1 MKTEAADLKYI
12 LAIHRAMSLTF
23 LRYTR
28 LSQFFQG
35 DWGGAFQSSISELQ
49 EAGIDAKGIENFLLT
64 REKVNPDQE
73 LEQVEKFGIKVLLY
87 GEDGYP
93 SPLENMS
100 TSPAILFCRGEIK
113 ETDFPSISVV
123 GSRKMTTYGQM
134 AIEKIVG
141 EIAES
146 GVTIVS
152 GLAMGVDG
160 EAHKIALKKGGR
172 TIAVLGSA
180 IDEIYPRQN
189 FSLAEKILIEN
200 QGAIISEYLPGTES
214 RPEFFPIRNR
224 IIAGLS
230 KATIIIE
237 AAEASGSLITA
248 QMANDQGR
256 EIFSV
261 PGDIFSPSSA
271 GANQIILD
279 GTANPALSG
288 TQILEDLGFDRIADQ
303 KKAKQEIPAT
313 GIEAEILKLFA
324 EGEKVHLDDLMRN
337 SQLPNA
343 TVSSNILIL
352 EVKGLVKNLGNQVY
366 ARNF

>member
-1 MKTEAADLKYI
+1 MNDSNLKYI
-12 LAIHRAMSLTF
+12 LALHRVMNLTF
-23 LRYTR
+23 LRYTK
-28 LSQFFQG
+28 LKHFFQG
-35 DWGGAFQSSISELQ
+35 DWKKAFQANISDLQ
-49 EAGIDAKGIENFLLT
+49 EAGVDGKGIENFLT
-64 REKVNPDQE
+64 GKEKISPDQE
-73 LEQVEKFGIKVLLY
+73 LEQIEKYEVKVLLY
-87 GEDGYP
+87 GEKGYP
-93 SPLENMS
+93 APLENIS

-113 ETDFPSISVV
+113 EIDFPSISVV
-123 GSRKMTTYGQM
+123 GSRKMSSYGQR

-141 EIAES
+141 EIAEA
-146 GVTIVS
+146 GITIVS

-160 EAHKIALKKGGR
+160 EAHKIALKKGAR

-189 FSLAEKILIEN
+189 FALAEKILMEN

-214 RPEFFPIRNR
+214 QPAFFPIRNR

-237 AAEASGSLITA
+237 AAEESGSLITA

-256 EIFSV
+256 DVFAVPGEIFL
-261 PGDIFSPSSA
+261 PNSA
-271 GANQIILD
+271 GTNQIILD

-288 TQILEDLGFDRIADQ
+288 VQILEDLGMGEVSAQ
-303 KKAKQEIPAT
+303 KQAKLEIPEM

-324 EGEKVHLDDLMRN
+324 EGEKVHLDDLMRT
-337 SQLPNA
+337 SELPNA

-366 ARNF
+366 ARNY